1 MMQNPLPVFEPAI
14 AEEQKQ
20 IYFQYRTQ
28 LKEINPDKLSYPDY
42 YTYNLLSRY
51 LDNILTGSDF
61 TYYDNPL
68 SPGSGMQSQ
77 LPILLAEYCFYDKQ
91 DVDDYLNILDSVDE
105 YFDGLIV
112 YEQER
117 ANLGLT
123 LPTSSLKKVIT
134 QCDTI
139 VTKESLEKGEH
150 FLQTTFAERL
160 SKLLSEEIIT
170 NQEYDQYIQQ
180 NNRLLSTNL
189 LPAYTKLGDNLLLL
203 CGSTNQYQGLCNYPR
218 GKEYYEY
225 LLRTN
230 ACSYMSVDAIKTLLL
245 EKFNSEYEALQN
257 LASSN
262 PEYLNRYGTGS
273 DTLSLSF
280 HNPDEMLE
288 NLRNQIKDN
297 FPSFPVSPS
306 GCDTNVMCDI
316 KEVSDSLEE
325 YTAPAFYLTPP
336 LDAPLENVIYINYKN
351 PISDLNLYT
360 TLAHEG
366 YPGHLYQTVYSTI
379 AMNNAGHHPV
389 RNVLWY
395 GGYQEGWALYV
406 EFLSYDYAADD
417 MYSSGNDF
425 GAFCAK
431 LEKHNRN
438 MQLCLYA
445 LLDIAIHYDG
455 AELTQVSNVLASFG
469 INDSST
475 VSAIYEYIVEEPSNY
490 IKYYLG
496 YMEILN
502 LKEKA
507 KEIWGESYSDYTFHK
522 YFLECGPSDFQTLS
536 ESLSA
541 SSNISSK

>member
-1 MMQNPLPVFEPAI
+1 MQNPLPVFEPAI
-14 AEEQKQ
+14 AEKQKET
-20 IYFQYRTQ
+20 YFQYRTQ
-28 LKEINPDKLSYPDY
+28 LEEINPDKLSYPDY

-91 DVDDYLNILDSVDE
+91 DVDDYLNILDNVDE

-112 YEQER
+112 YEQEKAKR
-117 ANLGLT
+117 GLM
-123 LPTSSLKKVIT
+123 LPDSSLKKVIS

-139 VTKESLEKGEH
+139 VTKESLEKEEH
-150 FLQTTFAERL
+150 FLQTTFSERL
-160 SKLLSEEIIT
+160 SKLLSDEIIT
-170 NQEYDQYIQQ
+170 NQEYDQYIKQ
-180 NNRLLSTNL
+180 NNRLLSTIL

-203 CGSTNQYQGLCNYPR
+203 CGSSDNYHGLSKYPK

-230 ACSYMSVDAIKTLLL
+230 ACSYMSIDDIKSLLL
-245 EKFNSEYEALQN
+245 EKFNTEYKALQT
-257 LASSN
+257 LAASN

-280 HNPDEMLE
+280 HNPDEMLADLKKQIE
-288 NLRNQIKDN
+288 NN
-297 FPSFPVSPS
+297 FPVIPMTPLDS
-306 GCDTNVMCDI
+306 DTDVTCDI

-351 PISDLNLYT
+351 PISDLSLYT

-379 AMNNAGHHPV
+379 SLNNTGHHPV

-406 EFLSYDYAADD
+406 EFLSYDYAA
-417 MYSSGNDF
+417 SRLNSVGNDF

-455 AELTQVSNVLASFG
+455 AELAQVSNVLASFG
-469 INDSST
+469 IDDPST

-507 KEIWGESYSDYTFHK
+507 RGIWGDSYSDYNFHK

-536 ESLSA
+536 ESLSD
-541 SSNISSK
+541 SSSISSK